1 MAISMAR
8 KAGAADRSVPV
19 AAAPR
24 SLRVLTI
31 QEAAAYG
38 KVSAQTIRRLIK
50 AGMLKT
56 YQLGKQI
63 RIDEADLIALMSRV
77 VLK

>member
-8 KAGAADRSVPV
+8 KAGAADRSVPD
-19 AAAPR
+19 AAQR

>member
-1 MAISMAR
+1 VPSATDWA
-8 KAGAADRSVPV
+8 KADPAAFRP
-19 AAAPR
+19 
-24 SLRVLTI
+24 LRVFSV

-38 KVSAQTIRRLIK
+38 NVSSQTVRRLIK

-56 YQLGKQI
+56 YRLGKQI
-63 RIDEADLIALMSRV
+63 RIDEGDLIALMNRL